1 MNKTKLLIAPNY
13 IKEKLLREKEQ
24 SNELNDLKVITKE
37 EFIKN
42 IFFDYNEE
50 TILYLMDKY
59 GYRET
64 IAKEMINCMYYID
77 EKVNNSKIDSL
88 IDLKEELLS
97 NGLLIINPLYKI
109 FLKNKDIEIIDYRID
124 NLFKKTLDGYEYKM
138 INSSKKYKHNV
149 VLEFSTIEEEIDY
162 VFNKI
167 GDLITNGIDI
177 NSIKILNYSDRYS
190 NIINKLS
197 KFYNIPVSDIGYSV
211 YSTMIGIDFLD
222 KLKTSKSFNDAYRFI
237 SNKYA
242 SESDQSINGIFLN
255 ICNTYNKY
263 LDKYSFKNI
272 LELVTNK
279 VLNTNIGINLQNKV
293 ELLPFK
299 NYTFNDEYIFL
310 IGFNQGELPTI
321 YKNEDYLEDSEKDLI
336 GMENST
342 IKNKYAKEEV
352 IDFINKTRYLYMSYP
367 LNHLEEKYYQ
377 SNLIS
382 ENNIS
387 LGEKEIFTN
396 SYSILYSKI
405 KLSRYLDDLVK
416 FGINSKELSKYYS
429 NYKIDYSTYN
439 NRFTGI
445 DKNLLLKL
453 LNNKLVLSYS
463 SINNYNKCNFR
474 YYLENI
480 LKINKYEESF
490 QQRIGNLFHY
500 LLSICINDNFN
511 LDSEWDKYLSQ
522 YELSNKEKIL
532 LIKLKKELSFI
543 ISFVK
548 KLHHDTGLTKH
559 MLEQK
564 ISIDKS
570 INNIDVR
577 FTGIIDKLMY
587 KDDLVALIDYKTGN
601 PDININ
607 NVIYGI
613 DMQLPIY
620 WYLVVNSTL
629 IKEPKFVGMYLQKIL
644 SPEQKINEEKTLEEQ
659 KENNLKLVGYSSSDM
674 SRLEIFDPTYEDSIY
689 IKSMKLTKDGRFN
702 GYTKIINDEELNHLV
717 DIIDNKINENRD
729 NILKGEF
736 NINPKQIGDELV
748 GCEYCKYRD
757 ICFRKN
763 EDIVSL
769 KKYKDL
775 SYLGGEEDA

>member
-1 MNKTKLLIAPNY
+1 MNKTKLIIAPNY
-13 IKEKLLREKEQ
+13 IKKRLLKEKEN
-24 SNELNDLKVITKE
+24 SNEINDLKIITRE

-42 IFFDYNEE
+42 VFFDYNEE
-50 TILYLMDKY
+50 SSLYLMDNY
-59 GYRET
+59 VIRET
-64 IAKEMINCMYYID
+64 NAKEIINCMYYID
-77 EKVNNSKIDSL
+77 EVKNNSKIDTL
-88 IDLKEELLS
+88 YNIKNELL
-97 NGLLIINPLYKI
+97 NNNLLIINPLYNI
-109 FLKNKDIEIIDYRID
+109 FLKDKDIEIIDYKLD
-124 NLFKKTLDGYEYKM
+124 NLFKKGLD
-138 INSSKKYKHNV
+138 KYSYTIKENKDKYDNNT
-149 VLEFSTIEEEIDY
+149 VLEFPTIEEEVDY
-162 VFNKI
+162 VFHKI
-167 GDLITNGIDI
+167 GDLITSGIDI
-177 NSIKILNYSDRYS
+177 NKIKIINYSDRYS
-190 NIINKLS
+190 NVINKLS
-197 KFYNIPVSDIGYSV
+197 KFYNIPVSDTGYSV
-211 YSTMIGIDFLD
+211 YSTMIGIDFLN
-222 KLKTSKSFNDAYRFI
+222 KLKTSKSFNEAYKFI
-237 SNKYA
+237 SNKYT
-242 SESDQSINGIFLN
+242 SESDQSINGIILN

-263 LDKYSFKNI
+263 LNKYSFKNI

-279 VLNTNIGINLQNKV
+279 ILNTSIGINLQNKV

-299 NYTFNDEYIFL
+299 NYTFKDEYIFL

-321 YKNEDYLEDSEKDLI
+321 YKNEDYLEDAEKDLI

-342 IKNKYAKEEV
+342 IKNKTAKEEV
-352 IDFINKTRYLYMSYP
+352 IDFINKTKHLYMSYP

-377 SNLIS
+377 SNLIA

-387 LGEKEIFTN
+387 LSEKEIFTN
-396 SYSILYSKI
+396 SYSTLYSKI
-405 KLSRYLDDLVK
+405 KLSRYIDDLVK

-439 NRFTGI
+439 NSFTGI
-445 DKNLLLKL
+445 DSDLLLKL

-463 SINNYNKCNFR
+463 SINNYNKCQFR

-480 LKINKYEESF
+480 LRINKYEESF
-490 QQRIGNLFHY
+490 QQKIGNLFHY
-500 LLSICINDNFN
+500 LLSICLDDNFD
-511 LDSEWDKYLSQ
+511 LDSEWNKYLKQ
-522 YELSNKEKIL
+522 YILSPKEEIL

-543 ISFVK
+543 INFVK
-548 KLHHDTGLTKH
+548 KLHKDTGLTKH

-570 INNIDVR
+570 INNIEVR

-601 PDININ
+601 PDINLGS
-607 NVIYGI
+607 VIYGI

-620 WYLVVNSTL
+620 WYLVVNSNL
-629 IKEPKFVGMYLQKIL
+629 VKEPKFVGMYLQKVL
-644 SPEQKINEEKTLEEQ
+644 STEQKIDEEKTLEEQ

>member
-1 MNKTKLLIAPNY
+1 MTKTKLIIAPNY
-13 IKEKLLREKEQ
+13 IKKRLLKEKEN
-24 SNELNDLKVITKE
+24 SNEINDLKIITRE

-42 IFFDYNEE
+42 VFFDYNEE
-50 TILYLMDKY
+50 AILYLMDNY
-59 GYRET
+59 VIRET
-64 IAKEMINCMYYID
+64 NAKEIINCMYYID
-77 EKVNNSKIDSL
+77 EVKNNSKIDTL
-88 IDLKEELLS
+88 YNIKNELL
-97 NGLLIINPLYKI
+97 NNNLLIINPLYNI
-109 FLKNKDIEIIDYRID
+109 FLKDKDIEIIDYKLD
-124 NLFKKTLDGYEYKM
+124 NLLKKGLD
-138 INSSKKYKHNV
+138 KYSYTIKENKDKNDNNT
-149 VLEFSTIEEEIDY
+149 VLEFPTIEEEIDY
-162 VFNKI
+162 VFHKI
-167 GDLITNGIDI
+167 GDLITSGIDI
-177 NSIKILNYSDRYS
+177 NKIKIINYSDRYS
-190 NIINKLS
+190 NVINKLS
-197 KFYNIPVSDIGYSV
+197 KFYNIPVSDTGYSV

-222 KLKTSKSFNDAYRFI
+222 KLKTSKSFNDAYKFI
-237 SNKYA
+237 SNKYT
-242 SESDQSINGIFLN
+242 SESDQSINGIILN

-263 LDKYSFKNI
+263 LNKYSFKNI

-279 VLNTNIGINLQNKV
+279 ILNTSIGINLQNKV

-321 YKNEDYLEDSEKDLI
+321 YKNEDYLEDAEKDLI

-342 IKNKYAKEEV
+342 IKNKTAKEEV
-352 IDFINKTRYLYMSYP
+352 IDFINKTKYLYMSYP

-377 SNLIS
+377 SNLIA
-382 ENNIS
+382 ENNIY
-387 LGEKEIFTN
+387 LAEKEIFTN
-396 SYSILYSKI
+396 SYSTLYSKI
-405 KLSRYLDDLVK
+405 KLSRYIDDLVK

-439 NRFTGI
+439 NSFTGI
-445 DKNLLLKL
+445 DSDLLLKL

-463 SINNYNKCNFR
+463 SINNYNKCQFR

-490 QQRIGNLFHY
+490 QQKIGNLFHY
-500 LLSICINDNFN
+500 LLSICLDDNFD
-511 LDSEWDKYLSQ
+511 LDSEWNKYLKQ
-522 YELSNKEKIL
+522 YILSPKEEIL

-543 ISFVK
+543 INFVK
-548 KLHHDTGLTKH
+548 KLHKDTGLTKH

-570 INNIDVR
+570 INNIEVR

-587 KDDLVALIDYKTGN
+587 KNDLVALIDYKTGN
-601 PDININ
+601 PDINLGS
-607 NVIYGI
+607 VIYGI

-620 WYLVVNSTL
+620 WYLVVNSNL
-629 IKEPKFVGMYLQKIL
+629 VKEPKFVGMYLQKVL
-644 SPEQKINEEKTLEEQ
+644 STEQKIDEEKTLEEQ
-659 KENNLKLVGYSSSDM
+659 KENNLKLVGYSSSDID
-674 SRLEIFDPTYEDSIY
+674 RVQIFDPTYEDSIY

-702 GYTKIINDEELNHLV
+702 GYTKIINDEELNTLV

-736 NINPKQIGDELV
+736 NINPKQIGDDLV